1 MEDKNFNAAES
12 LSLIEN
18 MIKQAKSA
26 EKNNGLGWI
35 LWGWLL
41 FIATA
46 GDYVAIKLQ
55 WSYREYIWPAFGISA
70 FALMLYTFFGR
81 VIIKRNTPVK
91 TYTGQLLSKLSIAF
105 FISLF
110 ILTYGNYES
119 GLNRN
124 GLNFGYLLVL
134 YAIWMFIFAAAF
146 QFKWFYWGA
155 TFNWLGAIVIFYFK
169 EKLHAEIL
177 LVHAACVALG
187 YLIPGHIAYYQF
199 YKTKDGHK

>member
-1 MEDKNFNAAES
+1 MEEKRFSPTES
-12 LSLIEN
+12 LSLIES

-26 EKNNGLGWI
+26 ERNNGLGWI

-41 FIATA
+41 FGTSV
-46 GDYVAIKLQ
+46 GYYMAILAK
-55 WSYREYIWPAFGISA
+55 WPYRGYIWPAFGMAAI
-70 FALMLYTFFGR
+70 ALMLYTFLGR
-81 VIIKRNTPVK
+81 AIIKHNAPVK
-91 TYTGQLLSKLSIAF
+91 TYTSQLLGKLTLAF
-105 FISLF
+105 FISLMIF
-110 ILTYGNYES
+110 TYGNYAT
-119 GLNRN
+119 GVDRN

-155 TFNWLGAIVIFYFK
+155 AFNWLGAIIIFYYK
-169 EKLHAEIL
+169 EKLGAEIL

-199 YKTKDGHK
+199 NKTTAEKK